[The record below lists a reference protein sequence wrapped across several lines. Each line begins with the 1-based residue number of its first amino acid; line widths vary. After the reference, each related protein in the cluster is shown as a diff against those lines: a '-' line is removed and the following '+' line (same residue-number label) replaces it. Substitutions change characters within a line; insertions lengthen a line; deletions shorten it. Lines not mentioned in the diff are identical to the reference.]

1 MHKLVPQVAD
11 AKKIFI
17 GLLQSESNY
26 IQNLKNAIKNYLIP
40 LRTKATESGEL
51 QDVITIFSN
60 IETIVDIHTDIY
72 NGMVNLQEESWP
84 IIDGLGLLFLK
95 NASAF
100 QHYGD
105 FAENFGMSQLTLA
118 KILGQK
124 KNRLREVLEVNLH
137 FYLILII

>member
-95 NASAF
+95 VLYRSIIGPLLLVF
-100 QHYGD
+100 WV
-105 FAENFGMSQLTLA
+105 LLA
-118 KILGQK
+118 MAAYSYK
-124 KNRLREVLEVNLH
+124 
-137 FYLILII
+137 